1 MGRWQ
6 SIPTNGPIEIGRRNI
21 VAILRS
27 HSYVHWNYFLALEE
41 DLDRLSRFVDLA
53 AGNDATYSIE
63 IARLLL
69 GASSEV
75 DVVLKQLC
83 RKHNPESTAESINA
97 YFGVISQACSNFI
110 AFEVQI
116 PRYGLTLHPWIDWAE
131 RHPPIWW
138 QDHNKVKHHRDVHFS
153 KANLK
158 NCINSVAALF
168 VAVLHLYEEP
178 GRNGE
183 LLQLPRL
190 LNVGDQHF
198 RGTNVGRY
206 GNSFK
211 YEVR

>member
-1 MGRWQ
+1 M
-6 SIPTNGPIEIGRRNI
+6 
-21 VAILRS
+21 AILRS

-41 DLDRLSRFVDLA
+41 DLDRLSRYVDLA
-53 AGNDATYSIE
+53 GGNDATYSIE
-63 IARLLL
+63 IARLFL

-83 RKHNPESTAESINA
+83 RKHNSESAATTINA
-97 YFGVISQACSNFI
+97 YFEVVSKACPNFI
-110 AFEVQI
+110 GFEVQI
-116 PRYGLTLHPWIDWAE
+116 PRYGLTLHPWSDWGE
-131 RHPPIWW
+131 GRPPIWW
-138 QDHNKVKHHRDVHFS
+138 QDHNKVKHHRDEHFS

-158 NCINSVAALF
+158 NCLNSVAALF
-168 VAVLHLYEEP
+168 VAVLHLYEEL

-190 LNVGDQHF
+190 FNVEDQHF
-198 RGTNVGRY
+198 RGTQMGRY

>member
-1 MGRWQ
+1 M
-6 SIPTNGPIEIGRRNI
+6 
-21 VAILRS
+21 AILRS

-41 DLDRLSRFVDLA
+41 DLDRLSRYVDLA
-53 AGNDATYSIE
+53 GGNDGTYSIE

-83 RKHNPESTAESINA
+83 RKHNQESAAASIRA
-97 YFGVISQACSNFI
+97 YFGEIYERCPNFI
-110 AFEVQI
+110 GFEVQI
-116 PRYGLTLHPWIDWAE
+116 PRYGLTLHPWSDWVEGA
-131 RHPPIWW
+131 PPIWW
-138 QDHNKVKHHRDVHFS
+138 QDHNKVKHHRDEHFS

-158 NCINSVAALF
+158 NCVNSVAALF

-190 LNVGDQHF
+190 FNVGDQHF
-198 RGTNVGRY
+198 RGTQMGRY

>member
-1 MGRWQ
+1 
-6 SIPTNGPIEIGRRNI
+6 

-27 HSYVHWNYFLALEE
+27 HSYAHWNYFLALEE
-41 DLDRLSRFVDLA
+41 DLDRLSRYVDLA
-53 AGNDATYSIE
+53 GDNDATYSIE
-63 IARLLL
+63 IARLFL

-83 RKHNPESTAESINA
+83 RKHNSESPAETINA
-97 YFGVISQACSNFI
+97 YFGAVSDACPNFI
-110 AFEVQI
+110 GFEVQI
-116 PRYGLTLHPWIDWAE
+116 PRYGLALHPWIDWRE
-131 RHPPIWW
+131 GRPPIWW
-138 QDHNKVKHHRDVHFS
+138 QHHNKVKHHRDKHFS

-158 NCINSVAALF
+158 NCLNSVAALF
-168 VAVLHLYEEP
+168 VAVLHLYEEL

-198 RGTNVGRY
+198 RGNQMGRY

>member
-1 MGRWQ
+1 M
-6 SIPTNGPIEIGRRNI
+6 
-21 VAILRS
+21 AILRS

-41 DLDRLSRFVDLA
+41 DLDRLSRYVDLA
-53 AGNDATYSIE
+53 GGNDATHSIE

-83 RKHNPESTAESINA
+83 RKHHPKSAAATINA
-97 YFGVISQACSNFI
+97 YFGVVSEACPNFI
-110 AFEVQI
+110 GFEVQI
-116 PRYGLTLHPWIDWAE
+116 PRYGLTLHPWSNWAE
-131 RHPPIWW
+131 GVPPIWW

-158 NCINSVAALF
+158 NCVNSVAALF

-190 LNVGDQHF
+190 FNVGDQHF
-198 RGTNVGRY
+198 RGTQMGRY